1 MSDNEE
7 KQLFLKEQL
16 CFPMYASS
24 RMMTKMY
31 KSWLAPLNLTYP
43 QYLVM
48 LVLWKKDGLSM
59 GSLCDKLYLN
69 TNTLTPIVST
79 MIDKEFLIKTSDK
92 KDKRSIVIS
101 LTSKGKTLKKEASII
116 PQSMAEKLNMSLDDL
131 LIMRTLMWKFL
142 KSFNE
147 E

>member
-1 MSDNEE
+1 
-7 KQLFLKEQL
+7 
-16 CFPMYASS
+16 
-24 RMMTKMY
+24 
-31 KSWLAPLNLTYP
+31 
-43 QYLVM
+43 M

-69 TNTLTPIVST
+69 TNTLTPIVSN
-79 MIDKEFLIKTSDK
+79 MIDKEFLIKTTDK

-101 LTSKGKTLKKEASII
+101 LTSKGRTLKKEASII

-142 KSFNE
+142 KSFKE

>member
-24 RMMTKMY
+24 RMMTKLY
-31 KSWLAPLNLTYP
+31 KSWLDPLNLTYP

-48 LVLWKKDGLSM
+48 LVLWKKDGLSI
-59 GSLCDKLYLN
+59 GSLCEKLYLN
-69 TNTLTPIVST
+69 TNTLTPIIST
-79 MIDKEFLIKTSDK
+79 MIDKDFLIKTTDK
-92 KDKRSIVIS
+92 KDRRSIVIS
-101 LTSKGKTLKKEASII
+101 LTNQGKNLKKDASSI
-116 PQSMAEKLNMSLDDL
+116 PESMAEKLNMPLDDL

-142 KSFNE
+142 KSFKE